1 MDLLKAGDIGYLSCL
16 PLAPGNLWKVIE
28 VMDDGL
34 LVHRYVDGKFQEDM
48 GVESVIKFTLDIKR
62 VTPEQLKDLGVTPS

>member
-1 MDLLKAGDIGYLSCL
+1 MDLLKAGDVGYLRCL

-34 LVHRYVDGKFQEDM
+34 LVHQYIDGKFQDM
-48 GVESVIKFTLDIKR
+48 GIENVIKFTLDIKR
-62 VTPEQLKDLGVTPS
+62 VTPEQLRALGVTP